1 MANQQFNV
9 KLGFQAETSQA
20 KKAIEDLGKSLR
32 QIQVQPQSVFDDRAL
47 RKASQAAQDLEKHL
61 FRATNVNTNKLD
73 LNKFSQSLTNADQN
87 LQSLCNDL
95 RLAGKDG
102 EKAFLNLIKNINKAD
117 SSTLNLGSKMEH
129 MLKTL
134 KNTARWEMSS
144 NIVHGVESALSNA
157 YGYAQDLNKS
167 LNDIRIVTG
176 RNIDQMAQFAESA
189 NRAAKAL
196 STTTTD
202 YTNASLI
209 YFQQGL
215 SNKEVEE
222 RTNVTIKMANAA
234 GESAQTIS
242 DQMTAVWNNFDN
254 GTKSLEYYADV
265 MTALGAAT
273 ASSTSEISEG
283 LNKFAAIAETV
294 GLSYEYATAA
304 LATVT
309 SQTRESAD
317 VVGNAYKTLFARIQ
331 GLQQGDTLD
340 DGTTLNKYSQA
351 LKNVGIDIKDVN
363 GDMKDMNTILDE
375 MGAKWVTLEK
385 DQQLAL
391 AQTVAG
397 VRQYNQ
403 LVSLMDN
410 WQVFQ
415 KNLTTAYASE
425 GTLNEQAEIYAESWE
440 AASKRVEA
448 AAEGI
453 YKSLLNDEFFIDIT
467 NIFGGFISGIEDV
480 IQGIGGLKNILLIVG
495 SIFLKQYAKEIPGVL
510 VNLKNNFEVI
520 TGKAEKNKTALL
532 KKAAEEIG
540 AVDISKIKS
549 KETQGEL
556 AAQQK
561 VSEMNYQL
569 AESKKFMSKAQIE
582 FYETQIKNVTAYGE
596 EAAAIGKEIEALE
609 KLSKSKR
616 NALLEDSKGDKA
628 TGRANRFIDN
638 KIKAIKAEKL
648 APLKEQEQ
656 EKQQEIQ
663 AIQQKIHKTKQ
674 TTEIQRAEI
683 AGEQEEIEKWQKQID
698 KLNKEERE
706 YQQRSEERKAK
717 KTLLESQKKAMESAL
732 MERGLT
738 KRDLADKQLLQRDF
752 EEKGITKEELEEYV
766 KTRNQLTGIKSAITR
781 EENAA
786 EKRKAQL
793 AEKREELWNK
803 KYSAES
809 KKSSAQH
816 DLMDFEF
823 ELLYQQRDLKK
834 KEKELSD
841 IQQQHKTTADEI
853 NVWRNK
859 KEQTYSNDQRAA
871 TYDEWHKQMSEHA
884 RLDNIRTRVES
895 QTAKWDKN
903 LGLADNSLDKQK
915 EKMVS
920 FLKTL
925 EEGGTLTEKE
935 FVDLS
940 NQINSFDGSIQ
951 ELIDK
956 FRAMQAEEN
965 SPFKRLE
972 EDIAAADVQVEALT
986 EDLRAM
992 GYSNEELSAE
1002 TDRTKQIFASEDS
1015 RQGTLERI
1023 SNQNAEIPEEFMGV
1037 SEVMG
1042 VMAANAM
1049 ELWGAISMLQG
1060 IGDIWRDEDLTTGE
1074 KLLQTISAMIP
1085 VATMFST
1092 VLNETN
1098 KKQLIAAGNSILH
1111 IAGLT
1116 GETAATTGAT
1126 VATGLFSKALVA
1138 LNASF
1143 GPLGVVIGVFVAALA
1158 AVALVVWGVVEAFQF
1173 LKNSTPEAQLKAAKE
1188 QAKELNKT
1196 LEETTNAANEL
1207 KNAFNEYDSAQ
1218 KALEDCTKN
1227 TQEWY
1232 KALTDVN
1239 NQVLSLLQT
1248 YPELA
1253 TMTNTAGEKAI
1264 RKGQEGQTEIA
1275 DWAKEEILAKSNKSV
1290 QDVQIATTRSTQKAR
1305 ALETDLLVK
1314 DAEELISQAAAN
1326 SSMMV
1331 SGDVADYLAKNA
1343 TKIMSSE
1350 DLSKDLPT
1358 LFENIGYNGDVDTWV
1373 DAISEIT
1380 PELNKLS
1387 AQIEANNAV
1396 TKTENELLARQI
1408 LAQDKNIANSENFD
1422 AAAKIT
1428 GASLESKIE
1437 AEYAK
1442 MENEDKWDQK
1452 GISKATGVNQDA
1464 RDIFEEYAKAAGI
1477 TNYDLTD
1484 TTGRDKNRN
1493 FVYTDSSGQEVTVS
1507 LENMKRVVAASRVS
1521 AEVAENAQDFIAA
1534 LSNKTT
1540 AEVAAMTAATTQNV
1554 EDLTVGQA
1562 AGNFDIESF
1571 AKGLTDSDLTAMGY
1585 ESAEAYLKAYNE
1597 VVSKAEGA
1605 LIDVIDD
1612 YSISVQEQLN
1622 QMKQD
1627 GVLADLTIGQ
1637 VDAFSSYLQE
1647 ALFNGGQEAL
1657 DNLSTIF
1664 SSIDP
1669 EQQGDFIETL
1679 GTIDWPNTSIH
1690 DLSEALRI
1698 AGIDTSNFAA
1708 DDLQNLID
1716 SMRDATEAAQAGIT
1730 KFATLNEIIKDL
1742 KTGDVVEKEDYDKFE
1757 EYGIEA
1763 DNYFTLMADGT
1774 YKLIADAKEFYN
1786 VVKSNMVA
1794 TLKAGVDSNLEKSKV
1809 IGSAAATAQS
1819 SYSWDA
1825 MRGRIGYIE
1834 PNQEKQLEV
1843 LETLGG
1849 DIEQIQMWRD
1859 ALGHGVDVTKEINEA
1874 LNEAIITAGGDEEAI
1889 KKINEAQREH
1899 SQTLHES
1906 ISSYLTASSTLDE
1919 LKMHASQ
1926 LETESGVIVDGST
1939 EYAGQEI
1946 TAPTSEAYQQALISL
1961 ASQYESCTA
1970 QINAYREAITSG
1982 NEETIKAAQSTLELS
1997 IRAGELADK
2006 YDLDADALEVQ
2017 AKYLKKS
2024 AANAELSEKQLIEL
2038 AAANQRMNKGISTL
2052 HKNWKDWNKTL
2063 KKADKTSMDYA
2074 KTVADMTDA
2083 LVEITG
2089 ALDDS
2094 MIPFDFFDESTEAGA
2109 EHLKWMG
2116 KAAEGDVKSI
2126 NLLGNAVGALTVKS
2140 LEMNDE
2146 IASLAIKDKLFDTS
2160 DFDSASDAFEGYRN
2174 EILEGVTALQDA
2186 IRNGTLE
2193 AGENVTELMD
2203 GNGKTWVDSLNQMA
2217 IATGMSVDEMN
2228 SLLNQLGVQTEV
2240 TTTDVKQQ
2248 MKVPMYVEKVE
2259 PITVTDSYTDEDGSV
2274 RNTSRTEWAHY
2285 TVPMGTKDVEGYT
2298 QVAQIKASDNDSVDS
2313 KPKVTWTGTSG
2324 SASGGGV
2331 SPSSTANK
2339 GSGSSSKKKAD
2350 TVKKS
2355 DVVTRYKQI
2364 DDKLDDVTNSM
2375 DDASKAADRLWGAAR
2390 LNQMKKVN
2398 NLLAQEISLTRK
2410 KKEEAED
2417 YLEIDKQDLM
2427 DLAEES
2433 GLTFTFDS
2441 SGNISNYDEQMTKL
2455 YEELDNAI
2463 TEANKDGNAD
2473 DDEQDEIDEI
2483 QDRVDALTD
2492 AIDQYDETR
2501 ELIEDLDDEL
2511 QDKIN
2516 TWQDNN
2522 YDMLNYEL
2530 EIKVSVEDSK
2540 LELIDYYVNK
2550 IQDDI
2555 YKTAEAFGYMKD
2567 SVQSYSTS
2575 LAAQEEYAKK
2585 LEEDYR
2591 AGKISMAAYK
2601 EGLQETQSATIENLE
2616 ALQEQKEA
2624 MQDYYGTVMDLAL
2637 EEIAIYTDEMEQL
2650 NSVMDHYSNILGIVG
2665 KQEDY
2670 ATKKKVLNAKASNL
2684 RNEMQVQKNLY
2695 EESAAEAEK
2704 WYAKMNAATEGTNEY
2719 ETYKKNWMAAQEAA
2733 NEAQDAMLSKTE
2745 EWAEAM
2751 KEVIEAELGELAQ
2764 TMEESLTGGTSF
2776 DELLTSMER
2785 RSSLQEEYL
2794 TTTNKIYETNKL
2806 MRQAQQEIDKSTN
2819 AIAKKKLQS
2828 FINQTDALQD
2838 QTRLSQYELD
2848 IQKAKYDLLLAEI
2861 ALEEARNAKST
2872 VKLSRDSEGNFSY
2885 VYTADSDAVSSA
2897 QQELE
2902 DKQNALYNL
2911 GLEGAN
2917 NYSQKYAELMQEA
2930 QDAITELT
2938 TMWMNGE
2945 IATEEEYQRRKA
2957 EIQDYYY
2964 NKLKDYSEL
2973 YQIALTTDTNVI
2985 KDAWST
2991 DFSSMIYKTDEWKI
3005 AVDNYFTGA
3014 AKSMSEWASVC
3025 STVLADSGLDK
3036 IDDQLDTIAT
3046 RSEELKT
3053 KLIGE
3058 DGESGVVGAM
3068 MDEVEAAGKLSEA
3081 YIKIQNEIDKLIAK
3095 YENLLK
3101 KVNEDYTNPA
3111 DITTTTTTTDTTDND
3126 DDDDTTTT
3134 TTTATT
3140 DTKTIKVGGKINAK
3154 DAKIYDYA
3162 GDKSGERQYFRSD
3175 PIYKVLA
3182 QDGDWIK
3189 VRHHKLSS
3197 GVTGWFKKGDVT
3209 ALNTGGY
3216 TGTWEGSYGKLAFL
3230 HQKELVLNAQDTEN
3244 FLTSMNVLERIL
3256 KVIDIQALNSS
3267 LGAGISAP
3275 SMNHS
3280 GNEVLEQKVSIEAH
3294 FPNVNNHTEIEE
3306 AFNNLINTASQYANR
3321 KS

>member
-95 RLAGKDG
+95 QLAGKDG

-134 KNTARWEMSS
+134 KNTARWELSS
-144 NIVHGVESALSNA
+144 NIVHGFESAISNA

-351 LKNVGIDIKDVN
+351 LKNVGIDIKDVS

-415 KNLTTAYASE
+415 KNLTTAYTSE

-495 SIFLKQYAKEIPGVL
+495 SIFLKQYAKEIPDAL

-520 TGKAEKNKTALL
+520 TGKAEKNKIALL
-532 KKAAEEIG
+532 GKAAKAMSEVN
-540 AVDISKIKS
+540 VDNF
-549 KETQGEL
+549 ETKQLQGE
-556 AAQQK
+556 AEAQKKISQ
-561 VSEMNYQL
+561 MNYEL
-569 AESKKFMSKAQIE
+569 AKSKKFMSQASIDLAESQKANIE
-582 FYETQIKNVTAYGE
+582 KYGE
-596 EAAAIGKEIEALE
+596 AAAAIGEEIDALE
-609 KLSKSKR
+609 KLSNVRAKKVTQDYRENGEERQKKRGKKELKKYSEDDIKIYNDMIEESKYNEQQKKQLPILEAELEGLVER
-616 NALLEDSKGDKA
+616 SKKLKNKLSKKDFESSEIVKQIQETEQLIERVKNLPEYDESKLKNAQQIIYRRELAEKAAKGEYTEKDWEDKRKEWLATSEKYSVQSNRVAKVSSQIGTWKVQQGLLSQEDKGFEKQKEQMLNYLQELKDTNILSDDDLQTMKMSINSVA
-628 TGRANRFIDN
+628 DESIPNL
-638 KIKAIKAEKL
+638 IKAFEK
-648 APLKEQEQ
+648 
-656 EKQQEIQ
+656 
-663 AIQQKIHKTKQ
+663 
-674 TTEIQRAEI
+674 
-683 AGEQEEIEKWQKQID
+683 IEKMTSF
-698 KLNKEERE
+698 KEASD
-706 YQQRSEERKAK
+706 QV
-717 KTLLESQKKAMESAL
+717 
-732 MERGLT
+732 
-738 KRDLADKQLLQRDF
+738 
-752 EEKGITKEELEEYV
+752 IELEENLDKLSDELYFFG
-766 KTRNQLTGIKSAITR
+766 TNLAEDQTDSAI
-781 EENAA
+781 
-786 EKRKAQL
+786 
-793 AEKREELWNK
+793 
-803 KYSAES
+803 
-809 KKSSAQH
+809 
-816 DLMDFEF
+816 
-823 ELLYQQRDLKK
+823 
-834 KEKELSD
+834 
-841 IQQQHKTTADEI
+841 
-853 NVWRNK
+853 V
-859 KEQTYSNDQRAA
+859 
-871 TYDEWHKQMSEHA
+871 
-884 RLDNIRTRVES
+884 DNRVERTEEQNS
-895 QTAKWDKN
+895 IRRRMQN
-903 LGLADNSLDKQK
+903 ESLDL
-915 EKMVS
+915 S
-920 FLKTL
+920 
-925 EEGGTLTEKE
+925 EET
-935 FVDLS
+935 
-940 NQINSFDGSIQ
+940 
-951 ELIDK
+951 
-956 FRAMQAEEN
+956 M
-965 SPFKRLE
+965 
-972 EDIAAADVQVEALT
+972 
-986 EDLRAM
+986 
-992 GYSNEELSAE
+992 
-1002 TDRTKQIFASEDS
+1002 
-1015 RQGTLERI
+1015 
-1023 SNQNAEIPEEFMGV
+1023 EIPALMGA
-1037 SEVMG
+1037 MT
-1042 VMAANAM
+1042 ANAI
-1049 ELWGAISMLQG
+1049 ELWGALSMLKG
-1060 IGDIWRDEDLTTGE
+1060 LGNIWNDDSLSTGE
-1074 KLLQTISAMIP
+1074 KILQTMSALIP
-1085 VATMFST
+1085 VFTMFGSI
-1092 VLNETN
+1092 LNEN
-1098 KKQLIAAGNSILH
+1098 NQKQLIAIGNTITSIFTKK
-1111 IAGLT
+1111 AD
-1116 GETAATTGAT
+1116 TAATIGSA
-1126 VATGLFSKALVA
+1126 VATKILSDRFKELWVSMGPISIALLA
-1138 LNASF
+1138 
-1143 GPLGVVIGVFVAALA
+1143 IVAAMA
-1158 AVALVVWGVVEAFQF
+1158 AVALAVWGISEAFQHF
-1173 LKNSTPEAQLKAAKE
+1173 KNQTPEGQLENATNRAQ
-1188 QAKELNKT
+1188 ELNNA
-1196 LEETTNAANEL
+1196 LENAANAANEL
-1207 KNAFNEYDSAQ
+1207 KSAFDQYDSAAN
-1218 KALEDCTKN
+1218 ALEECTKN
-1227 TQEWY
+1227 TQEWHD
-1232 KALTDVN
+1232 ALSDVN
-1239 NQVLSLLQT
+1239 NQALSLLQT

-1253 TMTNTAGEKAI
+1253 TMVNDKGEKAI
-1264 RKGQEGQTEIA
+1264 QYGSDGQLQIM
-1275 DWAKEEILAKSNKSV
+1275 DWAKQQLIDEANK
-1290 QDVQIATTRSTQKAR
+1290 QAITAQIAATRGQSEVRNAKVNVEKKDIRREISTSGVYAGKTGN
-1305 ALETDLLVK
+1305 ETGESANVEVLDYIMNNIDKVSSLTP
-1314 DAEELISQAAAN
+1314 EEFSNNLQDFMNAN
-1326 SSMMV
+1326 
-1331 SGDVADYLAKNA
+1331 AY
-1343 TKIMSSE
+1343 I
-1350 DLSKDLPT
+1350 
-1358 LFENIGYNGDVDTWV
+1358 GDVDSWV
-1373 DAISEIT
+1373 DAVYDLGEDIGK
-1380 PELNKLS
+1380 LNN
-1387 AQIEANNAV
+1387 QIEINNAA
-1396 TKTENELLARQI
+1396 TKAENELLARQI
-1408 LAQDKNIANSENFD
+1408 LMEEDQIADSEHFNEIAQISGAQLE
-1422 AAAKIT
+1422 AKID
-1428 GASLESKIE
+1428 
-1437 AEYAK
+1437 AELAK
-1442 MENEDKWDQK
+1442 LDRWGKD
-1452 GISKATGVNQDA
+1452 GINKATGVNDEA
-1464 RDIFEEYAKAAGI
+1464 AEVFKRYAEAVGI
-1477 TNYDLTD
+1477 NDYDLID
-1484 TTGRDKNRN
+1484 TTGTDQNRN
-1493 FVYTDSSGQEVTVS
+1493 FVYTSGNEEVTVS
-1507 LENMKRVVAASRVS
+1507 LEAMKRAVAAYEASGQIT
-1521 AEVAENAQDFIAA
+1521 ENAEKLVASFATKATEEI
-1534 LSNKTT
+1534 
-1540 AEVAAMTAATTQNV
+1540 AAMTAAVTEDVN
-1554 EDLTVGQA
+1554 DLTINQA
-1562 AGNFDIESF
+1562 SGNFDITAF
-1571 AKGLTDSDLTAMGY
+1571 AKTLTESDLTAMGY
-1585 ESAEAYLKAYNE
+1585 EGDLETMRNDYIAAYNE
-1597 VVSKAEGA
+1597 IAAGA
-1605 LIDVIDD
+1605 GEALEDIVDD
-1612 YSISVQEQLN
+1612 YSKSIQDVMNNLIESEGLGDITLGQLDTLGSY
-1622 QMKQD
+1622 MQD
-1627 GVLADLTIGQ
+1627 VFIK
-1637 VDAFSSYLQE
+1637 
-1647 ALFNGGQEAL
+1647 GGKDAL
-1657 DNLSTIF
+1657 DNFEDIF
-1664 SSIDP
+1664 NSIDLDQKD
-1669 EQQGDFIETL
+1669 EFINAL
-1679 GTIDWPNTSIH
+1679 GTIDWQTTHVRSLRESLDDVGIEASH
-1690 DLSEALRI
+1690 LSDDAL
-1698 AGIDTSNFAA
+1698 
-1708 DDLQNLID
+1708 QKLI
-1716 SMRDATEAAQAGIT
+1716 SVMKELTTGTEAAIT
-1730 KFATLNEIIKDL
+1730 KYATLKEIID
-1742 KTGDVVEKEDYDKFE
+1742 GVERGGTLEPEDYDKFTQF
-1757 EYGIEA
+1757 GIDIDRFVVKTGEG
-1763 DNYFTLMADGT
+1763 L
-1774 YKLIADAKEFYN
+1774 YKLIVDAEQFYN
-1786 VVKSNMVA
+1786 FINREGLKGFKNNIDVAQAEIKTINQLMDSYGNVENLVKTESTSTLPGTSVSFSSNPMQGFSSPYTKEQTQSQIDFLKLSGWGDESAENAAQLAEWQEAAALTSTQALALTQAILNSGYSFDDLSEKSKSNNEMMRENEALLLSSAQSMSELQNMVA
-1794 TLKAGVDSNLEKSKV
+1794 TMTPSEEAYTQALLSVSSGYETTAQEAREYMAVLQQLEQTEQAKQNAETSMGAIDNTQRRLDQSNTFLSKRPQNDPIVDEARIALEAQQAELDQKRAEVQNQLDEATQQLDALSSAAQSKKVALEASSRIAEQADQYDLAVDSVEDLAEAFQDLSKTGKEQYKILGEDGEAV
-1809 IGSAAATAQS
+1809 ADAAIR
-1819 SYSWDA
+1819 YN
-1825 MRGRIGYIE
+1825 R
-1834 PNQEKQLEV
+1834 
-1843 LETLGG
+1843 
-1849 DIEQIQMWRD
+1849 
-1859 ALGHGVDVTKEINEA
+1859 
-1874 LNEAIITAGGDEEAI
+1874 LNEAVLDLADNYDDYKDIIDMASEATDDMDKAMLLASKDGQNLRKSLAGLLG
-1889 KKINEAQREH
+1889 
-1899 SQTLHES
+1899 
-1906 ISSYLTASSTLDE
+1906 
-1919 LKMHASQ
+1919 
-1926 LETESGVIVDGST
+1926 
-1939 EYAGQEI
+1939 
-1946 TAPTSEAYQQALISL
+1946 TSEDL
-1961 ASQYESCTA
+1961 
-1970 QINAYREAITSG
+1970 INADLLSAI
-1982 NEETIKAAQSTLELS
+1982 
-1997 IRAGELADK
+1997 DP
-2006 YDLDADALEVQ
+2006 
-2017 AKYLKKS
+2017 
-2024 AANAELSEKQLIEL
+2024 
-2038 AAANQRMNKGISTL
+2038 
-2052 HKNWKDWNKTL
+2052 
-2063 KKADKTSMDYA
+2063 
-2074 KTVADMTDA
+2074 
-2083 LVEITG
+2083 
-2089 ALDDS
+2089 DDFS
-2094 MIPFDFFDESTEAGA
+2094 
-2109 EHLKWMG
+2109 
-2116 KAAEGDVKSI
+2116 KAAEGDEDAI
-2126 NLLGNAVGALTVKS
+2126 NRIRDAFIELQA
-2140 LEMNDE
+2140 E
-2146 IASLAIKDKLFDTS
+2146 INGLDTS
-2160 DFDSASDAFEGYRN
+2160 QIEGLKAELNGLSDGLVFDIDDTPFLWALINARYQAGATAEEIQSLLSGFNIDAT
-2174 EILEGVTALQDA
+2174 VTEHFDQALQDA
-2186 IRNGTLE
+2186 VNTADAASSTIIE
-2193 AGENVTELMD
+2193 
-2203 GNGKTWVDSLNQMA
+2203 KTSFSQEVDTTT
-2217 IATGMSVDEMN
+2217 IDTP
-2228 SLLNQLGVQTEV
+2228 V
-2240 TTTDVKQQ
+2240 TTEEVGYETTITSSDAH
-2248 MKVPMYVEKVE
+2248 VPTSYVLKSGDEELTPMQEVRYNTTKTVTPTIESETANRQETAVEKKTTNAAGDTAQTKG
-2259 PITVTDSYTDEDGSV
+2259 IQISNAHKSV
-2274 RNTSRTEWAHY
+2274 GNS
-2285 TVPMGTKDVEGYT
+2285 VGKST
-2298 QVAQIKASDNDSVDS
+2298 QKAA
-2313 KPKVTWTGTSG
+2313 KAAKSG
-2324 SASGGGV
+2324 KKSGGG
-2331 SPSSTANK
+2331 
-2339 GSGSSSKKKAD
+2339 GGSKKKAD
-2350 TVKKS
+2350 TVKKT
-2355 DVVTRYKQI
+2355 DVVTRYKEI
-2364 DDKLDDVTNSM
+2364 DDKLDDIADKM

-2390 LNQMKKVN
+2390 IKEMKKVN
-2398 NLLAQEISLTRK
+2398 SLLEDEIELTK
-2410 KKEEAED
+2410 AKKEEAED
-2417 YLEIDKQDLM
+2417 YLALDKKELVS
-2427 DLAEES
+2427 LGKKS
-2433 GLTFTFDS
+2433 GLTFTFDK

-2455 YEELDNAI
+2455 YNELNDAI
-2463 TEANKDGNAD
+2463 TAANKDGDAD
-2473 DDEQDEIDEI
+2473 DDEQDKIDAI
-2483 QDRVDALTD
+2483 QDRVDAITE
-2492 AIDQYDETR
+2492 AIEQYDETR
-2501 ELIEDLDDEL
+2501 ELIEDLDNEI

-2530 EIKVSVEDSK
+2530 EIKISIEDSK

-2567 SVQSYSTS
+2567 SVQSYSAS
-2575 LAAQEEYAKK
+2575 LAAQEEYAKQ
-2585 LEEDYR
+2585 LEKDYK
-2591 AGKISMAAYK
+2591 AGKISMDAYK

-2704 WYAKMNAATEGTNEY
+2704 WYAKMSKATEGTNEY

-2751 KEVIEAELGELAQ
+2751 KEVVEAELGELAQ

-2848 IQKAKYDLLLAEI
+2848 IQKAKYELLLAEI

-2885 VYTADSDAVSSA
+2885 VYTADSDAVSAA

-3025 STVLADSGLDK
+3025 STVLTDSGLDK
-3036 IDDQLDTIAT
+3036 IDDQLETIANK
-3046 RSEELKT
+3046 SDELKT

-3068 MDEVEAAGKLSEA
+3068 MSQVEAAGKLSNS
-3081 YIKIQNEIDKLIAK
+3081 YIKIQNEIDKLIEK
-3095 YENLLK
+3095 YEKLLK
-3101 KVNEDYTNPA
+3101 KVNEDYTNPTTEVVPA
-3111 DITTTTTTTDTTDND
+3111 TDPTEDKNKNNTTTTPTTTTTTT
-3126 DDDDTTTT
+3126 TTTKKSIT
-3134 TTTATT
+3134 
-3140 DTKTIKVGGKINAK
+3140 VGGKINAK
-3154 DAKIYDYA
+3154 GAKIYDYA